1 MEYRGCVDGCQRLV
15 CWWVGRNRSGGGAQR
30 HTHQHE
36 CYGISMA
43 SRRRSSSN
51 SKPASK
57 KEKLY
62 GQELGKIGRAAERGK
77 AVNKVQAKM
86 GEYSKQ
92 VMQNKKMRDMPVKRK
107 VQEMGLQLGVAA
119 LTNPNTLRGVQSGV
133 ARGVNAVR
141 NTGIP
146 ARASNAVRRRQIIVH
161 GTPNEIKGNYLIP
174 KAGSPASP
182 TEPVVFGWNPTKKLG
197 ISAVNNP
204 VPYTQGKGKVI
215 VGSAPKSAV
224 TSGDT
229 EAILKS
235 TKPVKVL
242 GSVDPNKN
250 FSQYD
255 AELRKLLKR
264 SGASINTKRPVAPKP
279 SNKTKRF

>member
-1 MEYRGCVDGCQRLV
+1 
-15 CWWVGRNRSGGGAQR
+15 
-30 HTHQHE
+30 
-36 CYGISMA
+36 MA

-51 SKPASK
+51 GRSASK

-77 AVNKVQAKM
+77 AVNKVQAKHN
-86 GEYSKQ
+86 EYSKQ

-119 LTNPNTLRGVQSGV
+119 LTNPGTLRGVQSGV
-133 ARGVNAVR
+133 ARGVNAAR

-146 ARASNAVRRRQIIVH
+146 ARISNTVRGRQVIVH

-174 KAGSPASP
+174 KAGSPESP
-182 TEPVVFGWNPTKKLG
+182 TKPVVFGFEPTKKYG
-197 ISAVNNP
+197 VQAVNNP
-204 VPYTQGKGKVI
+204 VPYTQGKGKVV
-215 VGSAPKSAV
+215 VGSAKKSA
-224 TSGDT
+224 TSSPMPGVV
-229 EAILKS
+229 KS
-235 TKPVKVL
+235 TQPVKVI

-255 AELRKLLKR
+255 AELRRLLKR
-264 SGASINTKRPVAPKP
+264 SGASINTKRPAAPKP